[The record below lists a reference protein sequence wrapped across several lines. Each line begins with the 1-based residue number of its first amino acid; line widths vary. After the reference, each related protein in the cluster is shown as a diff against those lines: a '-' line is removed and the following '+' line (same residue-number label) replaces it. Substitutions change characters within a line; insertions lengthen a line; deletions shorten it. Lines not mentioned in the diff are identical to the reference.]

1 MTLRNLSTTEKLAFR
16 GPVELAITLRV
27 DQSFQKL
34 NVLFLVTIERLNE
47 TILVF
52 NSIKMFVRLN
62 DKLDLLYEMVCQSE
76 DNELSQDNIRA
87 FVKST

>member
-1 MTLRNLSTTEKLAFR
+1 MK
-16 GPVELAITLRV
+16 LAITLRV

-76 DNELSQDNIRA
+76 DNELSQDNIRT

>member
-1 MTLRNLSTTEKLAFR
+1 MK
-16 GPVELAITLRV
+16 LAITLRV
-27 DQSFQKL
+27 DQSSQKL
-34 NVLFLVTIERLNE
+34 NVLFLVTIERLNK

-76 DNELSQDNIRA
+76 DNELSQDNIRT

>member
-1 MTLRNLSTTEKLAFR
+1 M
-16 GPVELAITLRV
+16 ELATTLRV

>member
-1 MTLRNLSTTEKLAFR
+1 MK
-16 GPVELAITLRV
+16 LAITLRV
-27 DQSFQKL
+27 DQSSQKL

-76 DNELSQDNIRA
+76 DNELSQDNIRT

>member
-1 MTLRNLSTTEKLAFR
+1 M
-16 GPVELAITLRV
+16 ELAITLRV

>member
-1 MTLRNLSTTEKLAFR
+1 MK
-16 GPVELAITLRV
+16 LAITLRV

-62 DKLDLLYEMVCQSE
+62 DRLDLLYEMVCQSE
-76 DNELSQDNIRA
+76 DNELSQDNIRT

>member
-1 MTLRNLSTTEKLAFR
+1 MTLINLSTTEKLAFR

>member
-27 DQSFQKL
+27 DKTFQKL